1 MISKCTKFDIRS
13 TLQIVFI
20 VYILKCLY
28 VIICSEFYT
37 TLNDNYIS
45 LSFCNTLSFSATISV
60 VILDRVFEFYEGNI
74 TIVYPNFMNG
84 LYLNVNNFCYV
95 FFGEGAGVRCTQ
107 CLWTPSYFT
116 CPYPVVPYLIFAV
129 NWLRIAEV
137 SGGVHTVSTACFCY
151 QGWLRGCNK
160 GWDHLRICFSG
171 SAVA

>member
-1 MISKCTKFDIRS
+1 MISKCTKSDTRS
-13 TLQIVFI
+13 TLQIVSI

-95 FFGEGAGVRCTQ
+95 FFGEGGGSLHT
-107 CLWTPSYFT
+107 LLMDTKLFHLS
-116 CPYPVVPYLIFAV
+116 VPCWSLLNFRSELA
-129 NWLRIAEV
+129 
-137 SGGVHTVSTACFCY
+137 
-151 QGWLRGCNK
+151 
-160 GWDHLRICFSG
+160 
-171 SAVA
+171 